1 MSLPAIAAY
10 ALPGRNDLPPN
21 SASWKL
27 DSGRAALLVHDMQ
40 EYFVRAFV
48 DAPIDEIIDNIAR
61 LLTSCRAARI
71 PVIYSVQPPRQSA
84 AERGLL
90 MDFWGAGLGVGENDQ
105 EIVRRLR
112 PQDGDHVVTKHRY
125 SAFHR
130 TDLAATL
137 RRVRRDQLVITG
149 VYAHLGCL
157 LTAADAFM
165 ADIQPFLV
173 ADAVAD
179 FDAEH
184 HELALRYAAE
194 RCAVLTLSDDVAGTF
209 GR

>member
-1 MSLPAIAAY
+1 
-10 ALPGRNDLPPN
+10 
-21 SASWKL
+21 
-27 DSGRAALLVHDMQ
+27 MQ
-40 EYFVRAFV
+40 EYFVRAFT
-48 DAPIDEIIDNIAR
+48 DAPIDEIIENIAT
-61 LLTSCRAARI
+61 LLAACREAGI
-71 PVIYSVQPPRQSA
+71 PVVYSVQPPRQSV

-90 MDFWGAGLGVGENDQ
+90 MDFWGAGLGVGEN
-105 EIVRRLR
+105 EIVERLR
-112 PQDGDHVVTKHRY
+112 PRDGDHVVTKHRY

-130 TDLAATL
+130 TDLAPTL
-137 RRVRRDQLVITG
+137 RRVGRDQLVISG

-184 HELALRYAAE
+184 HDLALRYAAE
-194 RCAVLTLSDDVAGTF
+194 RCAVLTLSDDVVDAF